1 MNEYFSTFASG
12 LSDVVEPALKNKIKD
27 LDIKLVLD
35 GLVVYGSNIESDKI
49 KEIRF
54 FNNSFVLLSFIQ
66 GLKTNPLP
74 AMMKQVLQSPDSI
87 AKVKK
92 YMPKKNCSFRVVTSQ
107 ENQLVS
113 VDNNLLRNV
122 EELLSQTTGLA
133 VNRTN
138 PDCEIWFLWRRE
150 GYGFVGLRITKTPN
164 YEKTLYKGELRPELA
179 NLMCLIAEP
188 KPSDVVL
195 DPFAGYGAIP
205 LECSKSF
212 SVGKVIAGE
221 KDKAV
226 FQILQEKVNKATSEM
241 VVGRWDALHL
251 NSLTDN
257 SIDKIITD
265 PPWGFYLEQDK
276 NLPDFYTKM
285 LEELARVLKPYGL
298 MVILMGQK
306 ELFEGIL
313 GKFSGLKLL
322 EKYDILVSGKKA
334 ALYKIQKLNG

>member
-12 LSDVVEPALKNKIKD
+12 LADVVKTALKSKIKD
-27 LDIKLVLD
+27 SEIKLVLD
-35 GLVVYGSNIESDKI
+35 GLVVYRSDIGSDKI

-54 FNNSFVLLSFIQ
+54 FNNSFLLLSFFEN
-66 GLKTNPLP
+66 LNSDPLRLM
-74 AMMKQVLQSPDSI
+74 ARQVLHNPDLV

-92 YMPKKNCSFRVVTSQ
+92 YIPKKNRSFRIVTSQ

-113 VDNNLLRNV
+113 VDNNLLKDL

-138 PDCEIWFLWRRE
+138 PDGEIWFLWRRE

-164 YEKTLYKGELRPELA
+164 YEKTLHKGELRPELA

-188 KPSDVVL
+188 KNSDVIL

-212 SVGKVIAGE
+212 SVGKIMASE
-221 KDKAV
+221 KDKGV
-226 FQILQEKVNKATSEM
+226 FQLLQERVKKLDSKVI
-241 VVGRWDALHL
+241 VGRWNALNLDA
-251 NSLTDN
+251 LTDN
-257 SIDKIITD
+257 SVDKIITD
-265 PPWGFYLEQDK
+265 PPWGFYLEQDE
-276 NLPDFYTKM
+276 NLTNFYQQM
-285 LEELARVLKPYGL
+285 LKSFSGVLKNGGL

-306 ELFEGIL
+306 ELFESVL
-313 GKFSGLKLL
+313 GEFSGLKLL
-322 EKYDILVSGKKA
+322 GKYDILVSGKKA
-334 ALYKIQKLNG
+334 AIYKIKKLN

>member
-12 LSDVVEPALKNKIKD
+12 LGEVINSALKDKVKD
-27 LDIKLVLD
+27 LEIKLVLD
-35 GLVVYGSNIESDKI
+35 GLVVYASNSKSDKI

-54 FNNSFVLLSFIQ
+54 FNNSFVLLSLIQ
-66 GLKTNPLP
+66 GLNIDPLR
-74 AMMKQVLQSPDSI
+74 AMMKQVLQNPDLAI
-87 AKVKK
+87 KAKK
-92 YMPKKNCSFRVVTSQ
+92 YIPKKNLSFRIVTSQ

-113 VDNNLLRNV
+113 VDNNLLKNL
-122 EELLSQTTGLA
+122 EELFSQTTGLA

-164 YEKTLYKGELRPELA
+164 YEKTLFKGELRPELA

-188 KPSDVVL
+188 KPSDVIL

-205 LECSKSF
+205 LECFKYF
-212 SVGKVIAGE
+212 SIGKVIAGE

-226 FQILQEKVNKATSEM
+226 FQILQEKVIKAASKM
-241 VVGRWDALHL
+241 VIGRWDALHL
-251 NSLTDN
+251 NSFTDN
-257 SIDKIITD
+257 SIDKIVTD

-306 ELFEGIL
+306 ELFERIL
-313 GKFSGLKLL
+313 GRFSELKLL

-334 ALYKIQKLNG
+334 AIFKIQKLN